1 MPVSPSRYVDVYL
14 LDDHDLV
21 RQGLRDLLAPAR
33 DIRVVGDSGLAST
46 AASAILRL
54 GAKVMVLDLQLQDGS
69 GIHVCR
75 QVRAVDPSVR
85 GLLVTSASDRDA
97 LSATVLAGA
106 SGFVVKLA
114 RSSDILEA
122 VRRLGSGRTLIDEAT
137 ATEAADLL
145 RSRAEGLVPR
155 LSEQE
160 WAFLDQVLAGRTD
173 QEIADAAGL
182 DLSTAQHDV
191 AALVDRLTA
200 HEWSR

>member
-1 MPVSPSRYVDVYL
+1 
-14 LDDHDLV
+14 
-21 RQGLRDLLAPAR
+21 
-33 DIRVVGDSGLAST
+33 
-46 AASAILRL
+46 
-54 GAKVMVLDLQLQDGS
+54 
-69 GIHVCR
+69 
-75 QVRAVDPSVR
+75 VRAVDPSVR

-137 ATEAADLL
+137 AIEAADLL